1 MKCLRSLPYVL
12 SVLLLVLASISCAS
26 SPDAEL
32 QLVQTAMEEAQAQQA
47 ADFAAA
53 DWQDAMQVWNEA
65 QTALADQSYSNAKAL
80 LITAK
85 IRFEKVGSI
94 AKAKRESV
102 LQEVQILQTTLNKGL
117 DSLKSSIATS
127 RFSPNRRKEFD
138 EAAKEVEFT
147 IMQFN
152 AEMDKGDIARARI
165 SGQEAIKKLNEV
177 QLKLASPAGS
187 TAGGL

>member
-1 MKCLRSLPYVL
+1 MKSLRSLPYVL
-12 SVLLLVLASISCAS
+12 SILLLVLASMSCAS
-26 SPDAEL
+26 RPDAEL
-32 QLVQTAMEEAQAQQA
+32 QLAQTAMEEAQAQQA

-65 QTALADQSYSNAKAL
+65 QTALTSQSYSNAKAL

-85 IRFEKVGSI
+85 TRFEKVGSI

-102 LQEVQILQTTLNKGL
+102 LQEVQVLRTTLNKGL

-127 RFSPNRRKEFD
+127 RLSANGRKELND
-138 EAAKEVEFT
+138 AASAVEAA

-152 AEMDKGDIARARI
+152 SEMDKGDIAKART
-165 SGQEAIKKLNEV
+165 SGQDAMKKLNEV
-177 QLKLASPAGS
+177 QLKLVSPGGS
-187 TAGGL
+187 ESGSL